1 MFIECFT
8 NNGKPYLRLVRSV
21 RVAKPDGRKVSQKQV
36 VCNIGPLDRYD
47 DGAPDYVQR
56 LKKSYKDGSPLIPD
70 LLPYV
75 EESAPKKKYTIEFVA
90 GSEFCTASPKNIAPC
105 LLDAVFSFLG
115 LDQFFASL
123 KHESKIQYDL
133 QGIVGS

>member
-90 GSEFCTASPKNIAPC
+90 SSEFCTASPKNIAPPVSSTPC
-105 LLDAVFSFLG
+105 FPSSV
-115 LDQFFASL
+115 
-123 KHESKIQYDL
+123 
-133 QGIVGS
+133 